1 MNKENFNKLW
11 YISKEVKT
19 SNIYFVLII
28 NILKPLFE
36 TLSIGLFYPFL
47 SLILDTSILES
58 NTIFNWA
65 IANQF
70 VSNKESFIFYFGFG
84 IIIIFIVSGLISIYA
99 KYKFDSLVWELNT
112 NTVKLSFKKYI
123 NESLISFK
131 RLNTNEITHNIINE
145 VHVFINGFIVNFID
159 LIPRVLIVIFFFI
172 YLTILNPLVTLIS
185 GLVLFFLYGVIL
197 KYLRKRVNL
206 MSEDRYK
213 FQKQIQDYVNTS
225 IRAIKDIR
233 INSFEDYFV
242 NKVLVPTSKY
252 SELHRKISIYS
263 IVPKYFIETLLL
275 VSLTFYALYT
285 FDEESLKTQIPM
297 LSVLGLSLFKLVPH
311 IQGIYN
317 NYTRMIYNLP
327 SIEIIYNNIKEL
339 ENIEEKSL
347 VEKVKFE
354 KLSVK
359 NINFS
364 YNEKNVLNNVSL
376 VLNEGDFC
384 LLYGESGTGKST
396 LIEIILGFLKPDSG
410 EIVYNSNQQLD
421 YKLLS
426 NKLSLG
432 YVSQDIILFE
442 GDLIENISMKE
453 KGEDENLG
461 QLDKL
466 IEICQLNDIIKS
478 LGGLHGFISE
488 GGKNLSAGQ
497 KQRIILA
504 RALYRNPDLII
515 LDEATSALNKNLE
528 EKILLNLVK
537 EGKTI
542 LMITH
547 NEALKKLTPKVISL

>member
-1 MNKENFNKLW
+1 M
-11 YISKEVKT
+11 
-19 SNIYFVLII
+19 
-28 NILKPLFE
+28 
-36 TLSIGLFYPFL
+36 
-47 SLILDTSILES
+47 
-58 NTIFNWA
+58 
-65 IANQF
+65 
-70 VSNKESFIFYFGFG
+70 
-84 IIIIFIVSGLISIYA
+84 ISIYA

-112 NTVKLSFKKYI
+112 NSVKLSFKKYI

-159 LIPRVLIVIFFFI
+159 FIPRVLIIISFFF
-172 YLTILNPLVTLIS
+172 YLTILNPLVTIIS
-185 GLVLFFLYGVIL
+185 GLVLFFLYGVVL

-213 FQKQIQDYVNTS
+213 FQKQIQDYVNSS

-233 INSFEDYFV
+233 INSFEDYFI
-242 NKVLVPTSKY
+242 NKVLVTTNKY
-252 SELHRKISIYS
+252 SELHRKVSIYS
-263 IVPKYFIETLLL
+263 IVPKYFIETFML
-275 VSLTFYALYT
+275 VGLTFYALYV
-285 FDEESLKTQIPM
+285 FDEESLKAQIPM

-311 IQGIYN
+311 IQGLYN

-327 SIEIIYNNIKEL
+327 SIEVIYNNIKDL
-339 ENIEEKSL
+339 EDLEEKSL
-347 VEKVKFE
+347 GDKVKFE
-354 KLSVK
+354 KLSIK
-359 NINFS
+359 NISFS
-364 YNEKNVLNNVSL
+364 YNKKNVLNNVSL

-410 EIVYNSNQQLD
+410 EIIFNSNHQLD
-421 YKLLS
+421 NELLS

-453 KGEDENLG
+453 KEGDENLE

-466 IEICQLNDIIKS
+466 IEICQLNDIIES
-478 LGGLHGFISE
+478 LGGLYGFISE

-515 LDEATSALNKNLE
+515 LDEATSALNKKLE

-547 NEALKKLTPKVISL
+547 NEALKKLTQKVISL